1 MKVIKH
7 WNNLPWECGGF
18 SITGNFKINTSFFFA
33 TYVLSKHELI
43 QGSLMSCVIQKI
55 AREVRSSFWHY
66 NLYFLTLGWS
76 LPPFPP
82 PFYLFI
88 YKSFNILTWMTK
100 HISQY
105 CFWLEYK
112 KMIIFFLLGQACVFH
127 LQVLNM
133 SLSSFILVLAM
144 VCLIILSLF
153 FFSCC
158 SGSCSS
164 PEGSVMAS
172 LVLLSKTVTT
182 VSSGPAASWHHI
194 THPLSQCILLTVRAV
209 RPCTNG
215 LWGTIPPF
223 Q

>member
-1 MKVIKH
+1 MNDQTYFSVLFLIGIQENDYIFPTWTGLCFSSPSFEYEFIVIH
-7 WNNLPWECGGF
+7 FGF
-18 SITGNFKINTSFFFA
+18 GHG
-33 TYVLSKHELI
+33 VP
-43 QGSLMSCVIQKI
+43 
-55 AREVRSSFWHY
+55 Y
-66 NLYFLTLGWS
+66 N
-76 LPPFPP
+76 
-82 PFYLFI
+82 
-88 YKSFNILTWMTK
+88 
-100 HISQY
+100 
-105 CFWLEYK
+105 
-112 KMIIFFLLGQACVFH
+112 
-127 LQVLNM
+127 
-133 SLSSFILVLAM
+133 SLSV
-144 VCLIILSLF
+144 F